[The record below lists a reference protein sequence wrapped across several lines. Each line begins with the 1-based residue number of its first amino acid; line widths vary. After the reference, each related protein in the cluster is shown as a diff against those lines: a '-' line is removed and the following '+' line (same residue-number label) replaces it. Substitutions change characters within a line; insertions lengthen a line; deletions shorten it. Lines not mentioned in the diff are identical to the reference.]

1 MEGEASQMTHS
12 TCDTERQMM
21 RAAKKGGW
29 LVRLL
34 GGSYRWRDVEAEKS
48 LFFVESSWSCTTSKE
63 ELSEVWERTR

>member
-1 MEGEASQMTHS
+1 
-12 TCDTERQMM
+12 MM

-34 GGSYRWRDVEAEKS
+34 GGSYSWRDVEAGKS

-63 ELSEVWERTR
+63 ELSEVWERTQ